1 MTHCFEETLLSPGAS
16 RRPFRQLSHALPKH
30 NRHRNTRDGNTCHE
44 KKPTATYLA
53 PAAVVQVVVV
63 QAQDGGEVGHQ
74 RVRLP
79 AAVLEPPPERAHG
92 VTPKDRCQPTHEG
105 RLSAT
110 GVGGHTD
117 KNNLLGVVGVVGRRR
132 ISGEEDE

>member
-1 MTHCFEETLLSPGAS
+1 MSGTPWQ
-16 RRPFRQLSHALPKH
+16 FRQA
-30 NRHRNTRDGNTCHE
+30 RDD
-44 KKPTATYLA
+44 KKGKRRYLA

-92 VTPKDRCQPTHEG
+92 VTPKDRCQPTHER
-105 RLSAT
+105 RLSAP

-117 KNNLLGVVGVVGRRR
+117 KDNLLSVVGVDGMRRR
-132 ISGEEDE
+132 RAHKKRRRRKVDKIHVLD